1 MSKKNTIKKTTSNIT
16 LEVEKRIIE
25 LHQKDKLGAQAIS
38 DKLSEEFDI
47 NFSRAPIGK
56 RLTKLKSLAF
66 GFLLFLWLQSIHVCS
81 FQ

>member
-56 RLTKLKSLAF
+56 RLTKPRL
-66 GFLLFLWLQSIHVCS
+66 IEI
-81 FQ
+81 